1 MAKTKLSEY
10 NATSSSNTDIDGINL
25 AEGMAPSLVNNAIR
39 ELMSHLKD
47 FQSGSSGDTLRLT
60 DELTVASSATIT
72 DKLTVSGGLDVAG
85 TFNSTGNFS
94 PSALTTSLAVVSG
107 GTIDG
112 TVIGGSAA
120 TVGSF
125 SIVNA
130 STKVNGPVSSQ
141 TALINTLSA
150 TNVFSTNFHGSYSGD
165 LTGNISATSGTSTV
179 SNLIVT
185 GTLNLDSSSTVTNL
199 SAPSN
204 DADAA
209 TKKYVD
215 DSISNLVSNAPTL
228 LNTLGELSDA
238 INDDPDFHANV
249 TSAIGTK
256 LALSGG
262 SVTGVISMSG
272 NAIINLASAS
282 TSLGAV
288 PKSQVDAADA
298 LKLNLSG
305 GTLSGDLAMG
315 ANRITGLNETPS
327 ASSHAT
333 SKAYVDSILGSSTS
347 AASSQ
352 AAATISAASAEVSR
366 LAAASSEAV
375 ALTHSQT
382 ASGFATSSANSLDEI
397 TDVYLGTKA
406 SDPSTDNDGD
416 ALQTGAL
423 YYNTS
428 NSTLRVF
435 DGSNFNRAAFDVGT
449 AVTSF
454 AISTATA
461 QTGAVILTTANISTL
476 SDAVYEP
483 KGEAATQAVAMALV
497 FGS

>member
-85 TFNSTGNFS
+85 TFNSTGTFS

-112 TVIGGSAA
+112 TVIGASAA

-256 LALSGG
+256 LALAGG
-262 SVTGVISMSG
+262 SMTGTLSLGG
-272 NAIINLASAS
+272 NAITNLASAS
-282 TSLGAV
+282 TTLGAV
-288 PKSQVDAADA
+288 PKSQLDAANA

-366 LAAASSEAV
+366 LAAASSETV
-375 ALTHSQT
+375 ALTHSQS
-382 ASGFATSSANSLDEI
+382 ASAFATSSANSLDEF
-397 TDVYLGTKA
+397 TDVYLGSKS

>member
-1 MAKTKLSEY
+1 MAKTKISEY
-10 NATSSSNTDIDGINL
+10 SQTASSNTDIGGINIS
-25 AEGMAPSLVNNAIR
+25 EGMSPSLVNNSIR
-39 ELMSHLKD
+39 ELLSHLKD
-47 FQSGSSGDTLRLT
+47 FQNGSSGDTLRLT
-60 DELTVASSATIT
+60 NELTVASSATIT
-72 DKLTVSGGLDVAG
+72 DKLTISGGLDVAG

-165 LTGNISATSGTSTV
+165 LTGNISATSGTSTL

-185 GTLNLDSSSTVTNL
+185 GSLNLDSSSTVTNL

-333 SKAYVDSILGSSTS
+333 SKAYVDSILGSGTS

-382 ASGFATSSANSLDEI
+382 ASGFATSSANSLDEF

>member
-1 MAKTKLSEY
+1 MAKTKISEY
-10 NATSSSNTDIDGINL
+10 SQTASSNTDIGGINI
-25 AEGMAPSLVNNAIR
+25 AEGMSPSLVNNSIR
-39 ELMSHLKD
+39 ELLSHLKD
-47 FQSGSSGDTLRLT
+47 FQTGSSGDTLRLT
-60 DELTVASSATIT
+60 NELTVASSATIT
-72 DKLTVSGGLDVAG
+72 DKLTISGGLDVAG

-382 ASGFATSSANSLDEI
+382 ASGFATSSANSLDEF
-397 TDVYLGTKA
+397 TDVYLGSKS

-454 AISTATA
+454 SIQGAAA
-461 QTGAVILTTANISTL
+461 QTGAVTLTTANISTL